1 MPTKNKRETALI
13 KLFVSAYQN
22 GAWKASRLEVP
33 DEKIDGGVDGFIKR
47 DSDGR
52 RLAIEHTLI
61 QPNAN
66 DRQDFA
72 LFEQKLLPL
81 ERDTSLAIPGRITRI
96 YVRSGT
102 LKPGSNFDLIA
113 GALHDWLSQ
122 NVKSFP
128 LGRSSLKCPINGS
141 TDEAISLFVRV
152 YGDPTFPGTFKI
164 RRFHE
169 GYTLGE
175 VVEKALSDK
184 LPKLIQTV
192 AEERILLLERE
203 QMMLDELSICKEIG
217 AQRSKFT
224 GLTEVGIWFAETVFY
239 ASDQAVDFTH
249 YENEEV
255 IQSLQFFKGRL
266 ISKSEEGVVTIVE
279 RI

>member
-1 MPTKNKRETALI
+1 MPTKNKRETGLI
-13 KLFVSAYQN
+13 KLFVSAYEN

-61 QPNAN
+61 QPNTD
-66 DRQDFA
+66 DRQDCA

-81 ERDTSLAIPGRITRI
+81 ERDTSLAIPGRITWI

-113 GALHDWLSQ
+113 GALHDWLRQ
-122 NVKSFP
+122 YAKSLP
-128 LGRSSLKCPINGS
+128 LGRSSHKCPIGGS
-141 TDEAISLFVRV
+141 TDNAISLLVRV

-169 GYTLGE
+169 GYTLGD

-184 LPKLIQTV
+184 LPKLIQTA
-192 AEERILLLERE
+192 AEERVLLLERE
-203 QMMLDELSICKEIG
+203 QMMLDEVSISKEID
-217 AQRSKFT
+217 AQRSKFI
-224 GLTEVGIWFAETVFY
+224 GLAKIGIWFAETVFY
-239 ASDQAVDFTH
+239 TSDQAVEFKLYKND
-249 YENEEV
+249 EV
-255 IQSLQFFKGRL
+255 FQS
-266 ISKSEEGVVTIVE
+266 
-279 RI
+279 